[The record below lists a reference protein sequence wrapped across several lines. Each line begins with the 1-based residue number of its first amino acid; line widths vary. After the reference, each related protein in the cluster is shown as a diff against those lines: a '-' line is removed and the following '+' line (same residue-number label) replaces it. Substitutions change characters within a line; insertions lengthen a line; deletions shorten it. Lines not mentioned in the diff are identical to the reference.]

1 MLQETDLLHR
11 IERLEGQI
19 NSAQDKESTTLNK
32 TLATVKMDL
41 EKLIAHQAQGAFI
54 RAHTRYQM
62 EGEKATKLFCS
73 MEKQNSV
80 RKYNSKLNV
89 EHDGISAVITEQKDI
104 EKETQRYYQELFKGQ
119 DDQLEIGTIEDFL
132 EDDLAIQC
140 PKLSNA
146 QKSSLERD
154 IDLKELT
161 WYLKNT
167 KANTSPGSSGF
178 SNEFFKFFWRDLKT
192 FIIKY
197 INFSFQTGML
207 SVSQR
212 LGIITVIP
220 KGDKDKTFWKNW
232 RNRGNV
238 Q

>member
-1 MLQETDLLHR
+1 
-11 IERLEGQI
+11 
-19 NSAQDKESTTLNK
+19 
-32 TLATVKMDL
+32 
-41 EKLIAHQAQGAFI
+41 
-54 RAHTRYQM
+54 M

-220 KGDKDKTFWKNW
+220 KGDKDKTFLKNW
-232 RNRGNV
+232 RPLTLLDSLYEMISGVIAGRIRPVLDTIIHGDQKGFIANRYIGEAIRSTYDILSWAKENKRLAYYF
-238 Q
+238 